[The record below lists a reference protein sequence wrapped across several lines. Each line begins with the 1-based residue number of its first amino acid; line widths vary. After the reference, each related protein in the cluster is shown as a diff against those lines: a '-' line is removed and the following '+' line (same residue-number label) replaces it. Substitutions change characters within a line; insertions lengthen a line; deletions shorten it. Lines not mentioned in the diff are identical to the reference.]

1 MKKFGLFMTM
11 VLVLLMAS
19 LSGCGAVSVNGDG
32 SGTVI
37 YDKYG
42 VSFEDTLTAAEVKAV
57 AEVLDG
63 KSSEADLFGEPSC
76 GFDEKVAIVVDG
88 HRFLLAC
95 DQCGTV
101 QDGSSRRYIHISDEE
116 RQVLEGIFASRGG
129 TFPCI

>member
-1 MKKFGLFMTM
+1 MRKYRWCVAV
-11 VLVLLMAS
+11 VLVLLMTV
-19 LSGCGAVSVNGDG
+19 LSGCRTISVDSNGT
-32 SGTVI
+32 GTVI

-42 VSFEDTLTAAEVKAV
+42 VSFEDSLTAEEVKAV

-63 KSSEADLFGEPSC
+63 KSSESILSGVSSC
-76 GFDEKVAIVVDG
+76 GFDREVALVVDG

-101 QDGSSRRYIHISDEE
+101 QDGDTLRYIHISDEE
-116 RQVLEGIFASRGG
+116 RQVLEEIFTSRGG